1 VLYTA
6 LVEQSVGREAA
17 VDIAEIL
24 ERNVKVKNTMC
35 CVCFVAVR
43 FAWKASPNRVT
54 CRTRSRGSATRES
67 ALSMTFMRGD
77 DTGTEACPE
86 CSSLKIQGLMYNMCT
101 QSCACE
107 VYTQTCMYEIECKFA
122 RVNIVVLYDC
132 WEIVQEAKG

>member
-1 VLYTA
+1 MLHTA
-6 LVEQSVGREAA
+6 LVEQGVGREAA
-17 VDIAEIL
+17 VDIADIL
-24 ERNVKVKNTMC
+24 ERNVKVKNTLC

-86 CSSLKIQGLMYNMCT
+86 CSSLKIQGLMSTHVHAIMCVR
-101 QSCACE
+101 SL
-107 VYTQTCMYEIECKFA
+107 YTSMY
-122 RVNIVVLYDC
+122 V
-132 WEIVQEAKG
+132 